1 MLISADQIWPGAAKL
16 NKFQMAKSKKRTAL
30 KIILQNSVFFF
41 FNEKSLLD
49 FKVTAFQCGFDGG
62 GNFVFGF
69 VVDTDFKNV
78 TLLRNFHD
86 ILAGK
91 LLLSNRPRA
100 TCHGELGRLNLC
112 ATGFFVFSPS
122 RRR

>member
-16 NKFQMAKSKKRTAL
+16 NKFQMAKSEKE
-30 KIILQNSVFFF
+30 NSVENYPPEFSF

-69 VVDTDFKNV
+69 CCG
-78 TLLRNFHD
+78 H
-86 ILAGK
+86 
-91 LLLSNRPRA
+91 
-100 TCHGELGRLNLC
+100 RL
-112 ATGFFVFSPS
+112 
-122 RRR
+122 